1 MASFAPWAA
10 ALAGFRLVRQRP
22 LAVLTWSAVIFVGRL
37 IGLALTTAMSGR
49 YMPALDAAVNAKTI
63 DPQAVAQAYQPVAPG
78 YLAGALV
85 AMPFVAIVTAAIYR
99 AYLRPEEGRWCFL
112 RLGKSEWAIFILI
125 VSFNLLVMTGLF
137 FAAAMVAALA
147 NLVALGDQ
155 ALGGLVEIVGLG
167 GAVFG
172 LVWSLARLSLAWP
185 MTFQSG
191 RLMLFRS
198 WRLTKAQAGPLLG
211 SFCMAEG
218 LMVLVAVLLFAVC
231 GGLAGAVLVA
241 MGGTVDQIA
250 DALQPAT
257 KLSELFQPLP
267 LIFLAFEA
275 IMLALVAT
283 TLEGVAV
290 SALHSLDSSQG
301 VTPA

>member
-112 RLGKSEWAIFILI
+112 KRELHRWYAVDALTRPPRSDGSPGAPGSE
-125 VSFNLLVMTGLF
+125 G
-137 FAAAMVAALA
+137 AA
-147 NLVALGDQ
+147 
-155 ALGGLVEIVGLG
+155 
-167 GAVFG
+167 GAPAP
-172 LVWSLARLSLAWP
+172 LPEAWP
-185 MTFQSG
+185 
-191 RLMLFRS
+191 S
-198 WRLTKAQAGPLLG
+198 WRRFRDERLK
-211 SFCMAEG
+211 
-218 LMVLVAVLLFAVC
+218 
-231 GGLAGAVLVA
+231 
-241 MGGTVDQIA
+241 
-250 DALQPAT
+250 
-257 KLSELFQPLP
+257 K
-267 LIFLAFEA
+267 
-275 IMLALVAT
+275 
-283 TLEGVAV
+283 
-290 SALHSLDSSQG
+290 
-301 VTPA
+301 